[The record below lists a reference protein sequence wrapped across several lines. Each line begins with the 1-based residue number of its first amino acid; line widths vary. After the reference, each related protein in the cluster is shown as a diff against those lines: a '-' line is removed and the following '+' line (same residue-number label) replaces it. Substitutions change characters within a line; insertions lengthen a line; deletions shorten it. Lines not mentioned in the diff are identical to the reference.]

1 MTDDLAQQL
10 TDLLPE
16 TEGLI
21 PWESCDRWLK
31 NKVEAAIAPTN
42 PSIITSP
49 PLYWVAPPDANTLS
63 KVLQIANSQRQ
74 SILPLGN
81 GSKLPWGSLV
91 HSPQLIVTTQKL
103 NRFVDHAL
111 GDLTVTVE
119 AGMNLQTL
127 QSELA
132 RHNQYLPLNP
142 AYASNATLGAT
153 MGGIVAT
160 ADAGSWRQRYGGVRD
175 LVLGISFVRADGA
188 IAKAGGRVVK
198 NVAGYDLMKLFAGSY
213 GTLGILTEITFR
225 LYPLPETTQTIVI
238 TGYDDNLAYFA
249 QIFRKTGLSPTAA
262 EFMTAVLTQFLELG
276 KQCSI
281 LIRFEN
287 LTATV
292 TAQIA
297 QTQALARSLNLTS
310 QVLCA
315 EDEVNLWQRWQNRIT
330 DSPTA
335 GEILAKIG
343 VRPQQIPN
351 YLEQLTIL
359 SAQTGIASFNLGSGV
374 GKLRVAEELGIL
386 TKLRS
391 QAQLAQGYL
400 TLLEASPAA
409 KQAIEPWGY
418 QGNALELMQKIKQK
432 FDPNHILSPGR
443 FFSD

>member
-1 MTDDLAQQL
+1 MTDDLAKQL
-10 TDLLPE
+10 ADLLPE
-16 TEGLI
+16 TEDLI
-21 PWESCDRWLK
+21 PWDNCDRWLK
-31 NKVEAAIAPTN
+31 NKVEAAISPTN
-42 PSIITSP
+42 PSIITNP

-74 SILPLGN
+74 AILPLGN
-81 GSKLPWGSLV
+81 GSKLHWGSLV

-103 NRFVDHAL
+103 NRWVDHAL
-111 GDLTVTVE
+111 GDLTATVE
-119 AGMNLQTL
+119 AGMTLQTL
-127 QSELA
+127 QSDLA

-142 AYASNATLGAT
+142 AYASNATL
-153 MGGIVAT
+153 GGIVAT

-198 NVAGYDLMKLFAGSY
+198 NVAGYDLMKLFTGSY

-225 LYPLPETTQTIVI
+225 LYPLPETAQTIVI
-238 TGYDDNLAYFA
+238 AGNEDNLAHFT
-249 QIFRKTGLSPTAA
+249 QDFRKTGLSPTAA
-262 EFMTAVLTQFLELG
+262 EFMAPALTQILALG
-276 KQCSI
+276 KQSSI

-310 QVLCA
+310 QVLYA
-315 EDEVNLWQRWQNRIT
+315 EDEANLWQRWQNRIT

-343 VRPQQIPN
+343 VRPQQIPD
-351 YLEQLTIL
+351 YLQQLAL
-359 SAQTGIASFNLGSGV
+359 LCPQTGIASFNLGSGV

-391 QAQLAQGYL
+391 QAQLADGYL

-443 FFSD
+443 FCRD